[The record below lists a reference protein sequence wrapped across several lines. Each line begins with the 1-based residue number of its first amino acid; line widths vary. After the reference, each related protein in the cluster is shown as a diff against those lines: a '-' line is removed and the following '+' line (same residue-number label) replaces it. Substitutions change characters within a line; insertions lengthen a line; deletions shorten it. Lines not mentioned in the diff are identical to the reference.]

1 MATSSP
7 VEKTGELTI
16 VGESSQSQR
25 TIPTPFLTKTYQLVD
40 DPSSDEM
47 ISWNENGNAFVV
59 WRPAEFARDLL
70 PKYFKHNNFSS
81 FIRQLNTYGFRKTVS
96 DRWEFANDYFRRGE
110 KALLREIHRRK
121 ISATAPTTTSPTVT
135 TAIPLVGFP
144 ISISPANSSEEL
156 AGSSNSSPIVTMI
169 HKPDLVEENER
180 LKEQNSNLR
189 CELNHLR
196 SLCSNVVNLMSNF
209 VSSRSEMEI
218 EVGGSEEKA
227 VERSDTGGGSEDEMM
242 CPRLFGVS
250 LGAKR
255 VRRSAIE
262 EQEEEQDDEMMVE
275 EERKFNVN

>member
-1 MATSSP
+1 MATSP
-7 VEKTGELTI
+7 VGKTGELT
-16 VGESSQSQR
+16 VGESQR

-47 ISWNENGNAFVV
+47 ISWNEHGNAFVV

-110 KALLREIHRRK
+110 KTLLREIHRRK
-121 ISATAPTTTSPTVT
+121 ISTTTSATQAVI
-135 TAIPLVGFP
+135 TAIPLVGLP
-144 ISISPANSSEEL
+144 IPTSPANSSEEL
-156 AGSSNSSPIVTMI
+156 AGSSNSSPIITMI
-169 HKPDLVEENER
+169 HGQPCTTKTDLVEENER

-189 CELNHLR
+189 CELSHLR

-209 VSSRSEMEI
+209 VSNQPEMEI
-218 EVGGSEEKA
+218 DGSEEKA
-227 VERSDTGGGSEDEMM
+227 VEGSATGPEVEEEM

-250 LGAKR
+250 LGVKR

-262 EQEEEQDDEMMVE
+262 EQEDDEKMVE
-275 EERKFNVN
+275 EQKFM